1 MVLNV
6 DKKKWV
12 TLAKDFGSLEFD
24 AYGQLCLYQITI
36 YQYSCIEIALKYE
49 TSWCQVVPS
58 GTKVLSMYFPSGAK
72 WSSFTFPCG
81 HKIFWVSASAFD
93 IAAVAGMPVYIMLL
107 LRTFVIWKGMLVCC
121 WIRSRSGGVFDLK
134 RGSDVSRVTDQP
146 KLRTDNVAFHPKC
159 TNLLGQGQVGPFF
172 ETPKTLI

>member
-93 IAAVAGMPVYIMLL
+93 IAAVSGWSAGIYHV
-107 LRTFVIWKGMLVCC
+107 VIKDLC
-121 WIRSRSGGVFDLK
+121 DLK
-134 RGSDVSRVTDQP
+134 RYAGVLLDQ
-146 KLRTDNVAFHPKC
+146 K
-159 TNLLGQGQVGPFF
+159 
-172 ETPKTLI
+172 